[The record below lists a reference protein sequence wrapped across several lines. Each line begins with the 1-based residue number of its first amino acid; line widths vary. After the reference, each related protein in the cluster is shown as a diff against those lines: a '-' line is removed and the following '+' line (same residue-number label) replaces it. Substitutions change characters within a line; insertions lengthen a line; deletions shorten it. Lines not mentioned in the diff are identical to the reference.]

1 MTASPEALLERRERG
16 RRADRWS
23 GILLGLLMLAALALA
38 GRNILA
44 IATGPLPP
52 GQGKAA
58 PAFSGDDLAGA
69 KVELAALQG
78 KVVLLDFWATW
89 CPPCVA
95 SMPHLQ
101 KLHDELG
108 DRGLVVL
115 GVNQEPGDEGKV
127 RRFLEKRNLTF
138 PSVVDPGT
146 IHVSY
151 GVYSFP
157 TTFVI
162 DRQGIIRAI
171 FRGPAS
177 EEALKRAIEP
187 VL

>member
-1 MTASPEALLERRERG
+1 MTASPEALLERRDKS
-16 RRADRWS
+16 RASERWS
-23 GILLGLLMLAALALA
+23 GILLALLMLAALGLA

-44 IATGPLPP
+44 IALGPLPP
-52 GQGKAA
+52 GPGKPA
-58 PAFSGDDLAGA
+58 PAFAGENLRGEKVDLGSL
-69 KVELAALQG
+69 KG

-101 KLHDELG
+101 KIQDDLG
-108 DRGLVVL
+108 SRGLIVL
-115 GVNQEPGDEGKV
+115 GVNQEPGEEEKV
-127 RRFLEKRNLTF
+127 RRFLQRRSLTF
-138 PSVVDPGT
+138 PSIVDRGN
-146 IHVSY
+146 IHVTY

-162 DRQGIIRAI
+162 DRQGIIRAT

-177 EEALKRAIEP
+177 EESLVKAIEP

>member
-1 MTASPEALLERRERG
+1 MTASPDVLLERREKG
-16 RRADRWS
+16 RSAERWS
-23 GILLGLLMLAALALA
+23 GILLALLMLTALGLA
-38 GRNILA
+38 GRSIIK

-52 GQGKAA
+52 GNGELA
-58 PAFSGDDLAGA
+58 PAFVADDLAGQMI
-69 KVELAALQG
+69 ELKSLKG

-101 KLHDELG
+101 KIQNDMG
-108 DRGLVVL
+108 GRGLVVL
-115 GVNQEPGDEGKV
+115 GVNQEPGEEPKV
-127 RRFLEKRNLTF
+127 REFLRRREVTF
-138 PSVVDPGT
+138 PSIVDQGN
-146 IHVSY
+146 IHVTY
-151 GVYSFP
+151 GVYSYP

-162 DRQGIIRAI
+162 DRAGIIRAT

-177 EEALKRAIEP
+177 EEALVKAIEP